1 MLIVISNHTPV
12 EQENKLINALFDEG
26 LAVFHLRK
34 PDISRKELNHLLIN
48 IDKRHH
54 SKIALHQH
62 HELADY
68 FGTNRLH
75 YTEKD
80 RIDYEGSL
88 INSNMSSFTLSTSI
102 HQLASYIS
110 LPAIFDYC
118 FLSPV
123 FNSISKPEYH
133 SLLTPNFTLPLKTKT
148 KIIALGGISS
158 ATIPD
163 VKKFGFDGIAVLGS
177 IWRAP
182 EFAVLNFKKIQHEWN
197 N

>member
-1 MLIVISNHTPV
+1 MVIVISNETPV
-12 EQENKLINALFDEG
+12 EQEHKIINALFDEG
-26 LAVFHLRK
+26 LGIFHLRK
-34 PDISRKELNHLLIN
+34 PDISRKDLNQLLIK
-48 IDKRHH
+48 IDKWHH

-80 RIDYEGSL
+80 RILYEHSL
-88 INSNMSSFTLSTSI
+88 RNSDMSAFTLSTSI

-110 LPAIFDYC
+110 LPLAFEYC

-133 SLLTPNFTLPLKTKT
+133 SLLTPGFRLPLKTQT
-148 KIIALGGISS
+148 KLIALGGISI
-158 ATIPD
+158 ATIPE
-163 VKKFGFDGIAVLGS
+163 VKKFDFDGIAVLGS

-182 EFAVLNFKKIQHEWN
+182 ETAVLNFKKIQLEWN
-197 N
+197 K